1 MVGAKMFVY
10 FKTASGKFMRLDVPS
25 SACVADVKRLLAARN
40 PEAVGADPA
49 CFHLVFRGHQLAE
62 NESFMAAG
70 IRSQQ
75 LITVEHRAGATIA
88 AVPASPAAR
97 PVHGYTPASA
107 APELPISAARYT
119 AEGSDAAAEQG
130 IHALAAQSS
139 VPEAM
144 RLGHRLSSS
153 NGSVGY
159 CSACAENQGRLTVF
173 EQRVAAQERELA
185 ANARELA
192 ASVQAIQAHP
202 QFWLRCSGGAM
213 YGAALA
219 AARKPAVV
227 ATDQR
232 RADQELER
240 QQRAV
245 QGQMAPMQGQA
256 VPRSLGARLDALEA
270 AARHARPARARARAR
285 SVSLSVPLSSW
296 RVTLRHAAG
305 GRRLPRARPS
315 ERQRRAAET
324 AGRCWRASRSLSA
337 R

>member
-1 MVGAKMFVY
+1 MVWAQTMVGAKMFVY

-245 QGQMAPMQGQA
+245 QGANGSNAGAGRAA
-256 VPRSLGARLDALEA
+256 V
-270 AARHARPARARARAR
+270 
-285 SVSLSVPLSSW
+285 
-296 RVTLRHAAG
+296 AG
-305 GRRLPRARPS
+305 GGPGDPRRPRGIVRGRGPRVQVAACHAGDNDGAAPHPASPAPLPPAIILHDVS
-315 ERQRRAAET
+315 
-324 AGRCWRASRSLSA
+324 S
-337 R
+337 